1 MATVFVISPDW
12 MLRAG
17 LRAELRE
24 QGIETL
30 GFATVGDAAQ
40 AVDAEHP
47 PSVIAVEAAE
57 YPTAAR
63 WRAGLQ
69 GHAPILVVA
78 SALESV
84 PDLENADRLLMRPV
98 RIGDVAA
105 QIKNLLKGIPA

>member
-12 MLRAG
+12 KLRAG

-47 PSVIAVEAAE
+47 PSVIVVEAAD

-63 WRAGLQ
+63 WRASLY
-69 GHAPILVVA
+69 GHTPILAVV

-84 PDLENADRLLMRPV
+84 PELENADQLLLRPA

-105 QIKNLLKGIPA
+105 QIQNLLKGIPA